1 MNQFILFFSKM
12 RGMSRTPLKVT
23 RRNVLIGFI
32 GGFVAVGLLA
42 ILTEMGHGLWIM
54 APFGASCVLA
64 FGVWDSPL
72 SQPRNIIGGHLISTL
87 TGLLV
92 YHLVGGGFL
101 SMAIGVGA
109 AISFMMLAK
118 MTHPPAGAD
127 PLVVIM
133 AGSSWSFLFTPVL
146 IGAVVIV
153 AAALII
159 NNLDRTRNYPTFW
172 W

>member
-1 MNQFILFFSKM
+1 MDRLWLFFGKM
-12 RGMSRTPLKVT
+12 RGRGRTPLKVV
-23 RRNVLIGFI
+23 RRNVIIGFI
-32 GGFVAVGLLA
+32 GGFVAVGMLA
-42 ILTEMGHGLWIM
+42 ILNEMGHGLWIM

-72 SQPRNIIGGHLISTL
+72 SQPRNIIGGHIISTF

-109 AISFMMLAK
+109 AISFMMLAR

-133 AGSSWSFLFTPVL
+133 AGSSWSFLLTPVL
-146 IGAVVIV
+146 IGAVIIV